1 MSHRGQLVGNMSKL
15 LENDRELILD
25 VSDLTITHQ
34 VRRDYGKKTSFD
46 AVHNVS
52 LKVLPGEIVGLVGE
66 SGSGKTSLL
75 LAVCALGKVTTGKM
89 TVAGLDLTSCKGKE
103 LRAARANV

>member
-1 MSHRGQLVGNMSKL
+1 MSKL
-15 LENDRELILD
+15 LENDREAILD

-34 VRRDYGKKTSFD
+34 VRRDSGKKTSFD

-66 SGSGKTSLL
+66 SGSGKTSLS
-75 LAVCALGKVTTGKM
+75 LAVCALGKITRGKI
-89 TVAGLDLTSCKGKE
+89 TVAGLDLTSLKGRE
-103 LRAARANV
+103 